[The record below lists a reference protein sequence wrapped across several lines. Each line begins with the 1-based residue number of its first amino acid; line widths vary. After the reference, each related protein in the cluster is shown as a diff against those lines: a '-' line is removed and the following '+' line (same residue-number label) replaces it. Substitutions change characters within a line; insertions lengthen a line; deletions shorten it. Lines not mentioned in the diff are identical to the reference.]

1 MPTVFVSGGSGF
13 VGRNLIRALVARG
26 DDVLALARTP
36 AAQQSVSALGAT
48 PVPADLLTVTAQQ
61 LRGCATVFHAA
72 AVVDEWGPRDWFEQ
86 VNVQGTRHLLEVTR
100 QAEVSCFVHVG
111 TEAIFA
117 EGPPLVNLDETHP
130 IPEYPLPR
138 YPASKAAAEKLVRAA
153 NSAQMRTIVIRP
165 RLIWGAD
172 DTSVLPKLVEAV
184 KKGQFAWID
193 DGHYLTSTCHVSN
206 VVEGALL
213 AAEKGRG
220 GEAYFLT
227 DGAPVEFRRFMT
239 ALFATRG
246 VDPGTRSMPRALVR
260 VLARLCEFPWEH
272 LPLPGA
278 PPLTRLAIV
287 LGCQEVTVNDAKARN
302 ELGYRGHVSIEQG
315 LLGLRNAA

>member
-1 MPTVFVSGGSGF
+1 LTTVFVSGGSGF

-26 DDVLALARTP
+26 DRVLALARSA
-36 AAQQSVSALGAT
+36 AAQQTVAALGAT
-48 PVPADLLTVTAQQ
+48 PVTGDLLTVSAAQLQ
-61 LRGCATVFHAA
+61 GCETVFHAA
-72 AVVDEWGPRDWFEQ
+72 AVVDEWGPRSWFEE
-86 VNVQGTRHLLEVTR
+86 VNVTGTQHLLETAR
-100 QAEVSCFVHVG
+100 AAGLACFVHVG

-117 EGPPLVNLDETHP
+117 EGPPLVNLDETRR
-130 IPEYPLPR
+130 IPEHPLPR
-138 YPASKAAAEKLVRAA
+138 YPASKAAAEQRVRAA
-153 NSAQMRTIVIRP
+153 NCADLRTVVIRP

-172 DTSVLPKLVEAV
+172 DSSVMPKLVDAV

-193 DGHYLTSTCHVSN
+193 GGHYLTSTCHVYN

-227 DGAPVEFRRFMT
+227 DGAPVEFRQFMT

-246 VDPGTRSMPRALVR
+246 VVPGDKSVPRWVAR
-260 VLARLCEFPWEH
+260 MLARSCEFLWEH

-287 LGCQEVTVNDAKARN
+287 LGCQEVTVNDTKARR
-302 ELGYRGHVSIEQG
+302 ELGYVGKISVEEG
-315 LLGLRNAA
+315 LNLLNAR